1 MSSNQRLIAIVGLVV
16 VCALGFVVAKASED
30 SSDDQIAP
38 EPSVTAPAAQAPAD
52 PAATVRTA
60 RGVVAPDGAT
70 APARPAAPAVPRI
83 VVRDLQPVGGVK
95 ELVFHKGDTI
105 RFVVDS
111 DAPEE
116 VHLHGYD
123 VAEDVAPGQP
133 ARFAVKANIE
143 GIFEAELEHSGTQ
156 IASITVEP

>member
-1 MSSNQRLIAIVGLVV
+1 MRSNQRLIAIVGLVV

-38 EPSVTAPAAQAPAD
+38 EPSVTAPANATAD
-52 PAATVRTA
+52 PTATVRAA
-60 RGVVAPDGAT
+60 RGTVAPDGAT

-111 DAPEE
+111 DAAEE

-133 ARFAVKANIE
+133 AMFAVKANIE

>member
-1 MSSNQRLIAIVGLVV
+1 MGSNQRLIVIVGLVV

-30 SSDDQIAP
+30 SGDDQIAP
-38 EPSVTAPAAQAPAD
+38 EPSVTAPAAQAPS
-52 PAATVRTA
+52 TA
-60 RGVVAPDGAT
+60 PTRGVTATSGAT

-83 VVRDLQPVGGVK
+83 VVRDLQPDGGVK
-95 ELVFHKGDTI
+95 ELVFRKGDTI
-105 RFVVDS
+105 RFVVES

-143 GIFEAELEHSGTQ
+143 GIFEAELEHSGTP